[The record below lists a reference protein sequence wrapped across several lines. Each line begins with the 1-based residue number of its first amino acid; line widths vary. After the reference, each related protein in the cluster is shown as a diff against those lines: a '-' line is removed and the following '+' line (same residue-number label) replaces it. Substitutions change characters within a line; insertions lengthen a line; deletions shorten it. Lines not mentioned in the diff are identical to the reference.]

1 MAYTKSKL
9 KKLSDEQLTL
19 HLKGTK
25 ELIEL
30 YDQQVRDFDFAFLN
44 EFAQKRVQSNL
55 SYHHEEYGLLLR
67 ELFIRKNK

>member
-1 MAYTKSKL
+1 MALTNAKL
-9 KKLSDEQLTL
+9 AKLSDTQLEL

-25 ELIEL
+25 GLIEM
-30 YDQQVRDFDFAFLN
+30 YDQQVRHFEFCFLDS
-44 EFAQKRVQSNL
+44 FAQKRVQSNL